1 MSVSCISGDP
11 AFSIFRYC
19 PREIISPL
27 DTMRSLSVALPELV
41 PVPKLQSAGTPAE
54 PVVPLTSALTKAAF
68 FIDELSLA
76 NALN

>member
-1 MSVSCISGDP
+1 
-11 AFSIFRYC
+11 
-19 PREIISPL
+19 
-27 DTMRSLSVALPELV
+27 MRTFSVALIELV
-41 PVPKLQSAGTPAE
+41 AVPKIKSAGTPAE